1 METVGRTGERVV
13 VRSLTDEGYVI
24 NAWNTASPAPADID
38 ATRERVHILVQVRS
52 AIYPNEPTNLTQEE
66 AQHLKSRATAISAT
80 PVIATVQFTDA
91 SLEALTVPVLY
102 TRVTTSKASM

>member
-1 METVGRTGERVV
+1 V

-24 NAWNTASPAPADID
+24 NAWNTAPPGPSDID
-38 ATRERVHILVQVRS
+38 ATREKVHILVQVRS
-52 AIYPNEPTNLTQEE
+52 AVYPNEPANLTEEE
-66 AQHLKSRATAISAT
+66 AQRLKSRATAISAT

-102 TRVTTSKASM
+102 TRLTTTKAS